1 MKTLIAPHPAL
12 TISQAARLAGIGVE
26 TVRFYERQG
35 LLREPDRTGSGYRQY
50 NEGDVRRL
58 AFIRRAKALGFSLRE
73 IKDLIALTEGRHASA
88 GEVKALAED
97 KVDHLQ
103 EQIRDL
109 QKIQKALRAL
119 VDECSGVGPASCCP
133 ILNAMTLESIGE
145 TPAQPAKKRRASHQS
160 STLNDQLS

>member
-1 MKTLIAPHPAL
+1 MKTLVEPQPAL
-12 TISQAARLAGIGVE
+12 TISQAARLADIGVE

-50 NEGDVRRL
+50 NEADVRRL
-58 AFIRRAKALGFSLRE
+58 SFIRRAKALGFSLRE

-88 GEVKALAED
+88 AEVKTMAQD
-97 KVDHLQ
+97 KVERLQ

-109 QKIQKALRAL
+109 QKIEKALKAL
-119 VDECSGVGPASCCP
+119 VHECSGAGPASCCP

-145 TPAQPAKKRRASHQS
+145 TPAQPAKKRRIAHEAS
-160 STLNDQLS
+160 TFNDPRS